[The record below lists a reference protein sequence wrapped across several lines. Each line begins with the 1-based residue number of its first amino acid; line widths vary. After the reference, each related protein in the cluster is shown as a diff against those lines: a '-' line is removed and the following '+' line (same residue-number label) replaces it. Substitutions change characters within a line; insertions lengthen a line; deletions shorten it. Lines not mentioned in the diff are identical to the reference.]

1 MEKYVTIGKIEVH
14 LGFIVLTCV
23 ILLLSTA
30 LALTYYTKTIDHQA
44 SIITNGKIQTY
55 LDALCT
61 QPLDSHSWG
70 DFNTS
75 SGNHTK
81 TLDFYLKN

>member
-30 LALTYYTKTIDHQA
+30 LALTYYTKTIDH
-44 SIITNGKIQTY
+44 
-55 LDALCT
+55 
-61 QPLDSHSWG
+61 
-70 DFNTS
+70 
-75 SGNHTK
+75 
-81 TLDFYLKN
+81 